1 MRFKDRQDAG
11 RRLAQKLTRFRGKNP
26 LVLAIPRGG
35 VPVGRVIADALGGEL
50 DVVLVHKLGAP
61 ANPEYAVGSIS
72 EDGHLELEPSARE
85 AFVRHAELQAVILA
99 EARALAQRRALY
111 TAVKSPAD
119 PAGRIA
125 IVVDD
130 GLATGFTMMAALR
143 SLRSRKPSQL
153 VVAVPVSPPDTLER
167 VKALADQVVCLHAP
181 EFFGAVGRF
190 YDNFDGVADD
200 EVINRL
206 RDPAPARQKPA

>member
-1 MRFKDRQDAG
+1 MLFKDRLDAG
-11 RRLAQKLTRFRGKNP
+11 RRLAQRLSRFRGKNP

-35 VPVGRVIADALGGEL
+35 VPVGRVIADSLSGEL

-72 EDGHLELEPSARE
+72 EDGRVELGPDACEPDVSRP
-85 AFVRHAELQAVILA
+85 ELQAVIQDEARVLA
-99 EARALAQRRALY
+99 ERRALY
-111 TAVKSPAD
+111 TPVKAPAD

-143 SLRSRKPSQL
+143 SLRVRKPSRL

-167 VKALADQVVCLHAP
+167 VNALADEVVCLHVP
-181 EFFGAVGRF
+181 DFFGAVGRF
-190 YDNFDGVADD
+190 YENFAAVPDD
-200 EVINRL
+200 EVIARL
-206 RDPAPARQKPA
+206 RDPLPAKQKPA